1 MPGAQRKVAV
11 LLEHHFEADLERMRD
26 RFSRSGIVLDCVSHL
41 WGLDSLRFHDL
52 DFQTSV
58 DVGLEIENVD
68 MADYRAVLIPDG
80 YAADRLRYQN
90 EFSAV
95 NTAPA
100 TRFVRA
106 ALERGLVLGVSGFGI
121 WLLTVAPDL
130 LRGKRITTRPE
141 AAADARNAGATIVDG
156 IPAVWVH
163 DNLVT
168 SVGASATDAFVDRII
183 ERISAQDRP

>member
-1 MPGAQRKVAV
+1 MPGSQRKVAV

-41 WGLDSLRFHDL
+41 WGLDSLQFHDL
-52 DFQTSV
+52 DFRTSV
-58 DVGLEIENVD
+58 DVAIEVENVD
-68 MADYRAVLIPDG
+68 LADYSAVLIPDG

-106 ALERGLVLGVSGFGI
+106 AHERGLVLGVSGFGI

-130 LRGKRITTRPE
+130 LRGRRITTRPE
-141 AAADARNAGATIVDG
+141 AVADARNAGATIVDG
-156 IPAVWVH
+156 SPAVWV
-163 DNLVT
+163 DGKLVT
-168 SVGASATDAFVDRII
+168 SVGAGATDAFVDRII
-183 ERISAQDRP
+183 EHIQERP

>member
-1 MPGAQRKVAV
+1 MAGSKRKVAV
-11 LLEHHFEADLERMRD
+11 LLEHHFEADLDDMRD
-26 RFSRSGIVLDCVSHL
+26 RFSRSGVDMDCVSHL

-52 DFQTSV
+52 DFRASV
-58 DVGLEIENVD
+58 DVEIEIERVD
-68 MADYRAVLIPDG
+68 LSDYGAVLIPDG

-90 EFSAV
+90 EFAAV

-106 ALERGLVLGVSGFGI
+106 ALERGVVLGVSGFGI

-141 AAADARNAGATIVDG
+141 ADADVRNAGATIAEG
-156 IPAVWVH
+156 RPAVWVH

-168 SVGASATDAFVDRII
+168 STGVGATDAFVDQII
-183 ERISAQDRP
+183 ERISAQDRA